1 MPQLIFFQISADMT
15 PMWDSGADTPL
26 PTLWINGG
34 KYMRLSGILPRRRR
48 EREILPGRWERQV
61 GYFDMHPLSEIVRGV
76 VSTSVAWGLLAVGVY
91 AVYAM
96 VAH

>member
-1 MPQLIFFQISADMT
+1 
-15 PMWDSGADTPL
+15 
-26 PTLWINGG
+26 
-34 KYMRLSGILPRRRR
+34 MRLSGILPRRR

-76 VSTSVAWGLLAVGVY
+76 VSISVLWGLLAVGVY

-96 VAH
+96 VLAP